1 MKPWLGEDVYMV
13 AFLLT
18 VENDRL
24 REENG
29 RIGEYVNQNELRF
42 KGVDLI
48 EGELI

>member
-13 AFLLT
+13 TFLLS

-29 RIGEYVNQNELRF
+29 RIEAYVN
-42 KGVDLI
+42 
-48 EGELI
+48 